1 MLRLISMMALDEV
14 ISQVRSYEK
23 FLKSKMRNMPNY
35 THSRNQLHISR
46 PTLHV
51 DTRRPPHVG

>member
-1 MLRLISMMALDEV
+1 MMALDEV
-14 ISQVRSYEK
+14 ISQVRSDEK